1 MVYYPYL
8 YFCIGPPGR
17 RVLLYYCIFVLL
29 YLFLYFVLSNPL
41 DTFKWSVPLSISRG
55 KKFRHLITVHDQIQI
70 QESSSIQK
78 DEQKVYGIHDPA
90 NYDFDLNMWSS
101 TKADDLRSSLKRLNK
116 VELSKSSKEIL
127 EAILFASG
135 SPVLE
140 EDLKDKMIHKKE
152 FKKEIE
158 SLRDFYQNRGI
169 NLIKA
174 GNKWSFRTAESIKDD
189 LTIFKTQKRKLS
201 RAAIE
206 TLSIIA
212 YQQPITRSEIENIR
226 GVQMG
231 RGSIDHL
238 VEIGWIKPSGRKNIP
253 GKPALWVTT
262 ELFME
267 HFGIENISDLPSKEE
282 LKASG
287 FLEKRSAIATIT
299 DIAGKNEFLEDKE
312 VEDEETLEDFISEES
327 AK

>member
-1 MVYYPYL
+1 M
-8 YFCIGPPGR
+8 
-17 RVLLYYCIFVLL
+17 
-29 YLFLYFVLSNPL
+29 
-41 DTFKWSVPLSISRG
+41 
-55 KKFRHLITVHDQIQI
+55 
-70 QESSSIQK
+70 
-78 DEQKVYGIHDPA
+78 
-90 NYDFDLNMWSS
+90 S
-101 TKADDLRSSLKRLNK
+101 TNRD
-116 VELSKSSKEIL
+116 SKIL

-140 EDLKDKMIHKKE
+140 EDLKDKMINKKE

-158 SLRDFYQNRGI
+158 SLKEFYQNRGI
-169 NLIKA
+169 NLIKT
-174 GNKWSFRTAESIKDD
+174 GNKWSFRTSESIKDD

-238 VEIGWIKPSGRKNIP
+238 MEIGWIKPSGRKNIP

-312 VEDEETLEDFISEES
+312 VDDEETLEDFIPEES
-327 AK
+327 AT

>member
-1 MVYYPYL
+1 M
-8 YFCIGPPGR
+8 
-17 RVLLYYCIFVLL
+17 
-29 YLFLYFVLSNPL
+29 
-41 DTFKWSVPLSISRG
+41 
-55 KKFRHLITVHDQIQI
+55 
-70 QESSSIQK
+70 
-78 DEQKVYGIHDPA
+78 
-90 NYDFDLNMWSS
+90 S
-101 TKADDLRSSLKRLNK
+101 TNRD
-116 VELSKSSKEIL
+116 SKIL

-140 EDLKDKMIHKKE
+140 EDLKDKMINKKE
-152 FKKEIE
+152 FKKEIQT
-158 SLRDFYQNRGI
+158 LREFYQNRGI
-169 NLIKA
+169 NLIKT
-174 GNKWSFRTAESIKDD
+174 GNKWSFRTAESIKDE

-238 VEIGWIKPSGRKNIP
+238 MEIGWIKPSGRKNIP

-267 HFGIENISDLPSKEE
+267 HFGIENISDLPSKDE

-299 DIAGKNEFLEDKE
+299 DIAGKNEEIEAQETDDL
-312 VEDEETLEDFISEES
+312 ETLEDFIPEES
-327 AK
+327 SK

>member
-1 MVYYPYL
+1 M
-8 YFCIGPPGR
+8 
-17 RVLLYYCIFVLL
+17 
-29 YLFLYFVLSNPL
+29 
-41 DTFKWSVPLSISRG
+41 
-55 KKFRHLITVHDQIQI
+55 
-70 QESSSIQK
+70 
-78 DEQKVYGIHDPA
+78 
-90 NYDFDLNMWSS
+90 S
-101 TKADDLRSSLKRLNK
+101 TNRD
-116 VELSKSSKEIL
+116 SKIL

-140 EDLKDKMIHKKE
+140 EDLKDKMINKKE

-158 SLRDFYQNRGI
+158 SLKEFYQNRGI
-169 NLIKA
+169 NLIKT
-174 GNKWSFRTAESIKDD
+174 GNKWSFRTAESIKED

-238 VEIGWIKPSGRKNIP
+238 MEIGWIKPSGRKNIP

-312 VEDEETLEDFISEES
+312 VDDEETLEDFIPEES

>member
-1 MVYYPYL
+1 MS
-8 YFCIGPPGR
+8 INR
-17 RVLLYYCIFVLL
+17 
-29 YLFLYFVLSNPL
+29 
-41 DTFKWSVPLSISRG
+41 DTK
-55 KKFRHLITVHDQIQI
+55 
-70 QESSSIQK
+70 
-78 DEQKVYGIHDPA
+78 
-90 NYDFDLNMWSS
+90 
-101 TKADDLRSSLKRLNK
+101 
-116 VELSKSSKEIL
+116 IL

-140 EDLKDKMIHKKE
+140 EDLKDKMINKKD
-152 FKKEIE
+152 FKKEIDRLKE
-158 SLRDFYQNRGI
+158 LYKDRGI
-169 NLIKA
+169 NLIKT
-174 GNKWSFRTAESIKDD
+174 GNKWSFRTSETIKDE
-189 LTIFKTQKRKLS
+189 LIIYKTQKRKLS

-238 VEIGWIKPSGRKNIP
+238 MEIGWIKPSGRKNIP

-262 ELFME
+262 ELFMD
-267 HFGIENISDLPSKEE
+267 HFGIENMSDLPSKNE

-299 DIAGKNEFLEDKE
+299 DIASKNDQIEEQE
-312 VEDEETLEDFISEES
+312 IEEEETLDDFISEENPS
-327 AK
+327 

>member
-1 MVYYPYL
+1 M
-8 YFCIGPPGR
+8 
-17 RVLLYYCIFVLL
+17 
-29 YLFLYFVLSNPL
+29 
-41 DTFKWSVPLSISRG
+41 
-55 KKFRHLITVHDQIQI
+55 
-70 QESSSIQK
+70 
-78 DEQKVYGIHDPA
+78 
-90 NYDFDLNMWSS
+90 S
-101 TKADDLRSSLKRLNK
+101 TKRD
-116 VELSKSSKEIL
+116 SKIL

-140 EDLKDKMIHKKE
+140 EDLKDKMINKKE

-158 SLRDFYQNRGI
+158 SLREFYQSRGI
-169 NLIKA
+169 NLIKT

-238 VEIGWIKPSGRKNIP
+238 MEIGWIKPSGRKNIP

-312 VEDEETLEDFISEES
+312 VDDEETLEDFIPEES
-327 AK
+327 S

>member
-1 MVYYPYL
+1 MTTN
-8 YFCIGPPGR
+8 R
-17 RVLLYYCIFVLL
+17 
-29 YLFLYFVLSNPL
+29 
-41 DTFKWSVPLSISRG
+41 D
-55 KKFRHLITVHDQIQI
+55 
-70 QESSSIQK
+70 
-78 DEQKVYGIHDPA
+78 
-90 NYDFDLNMWSS
+90 
-101 TKADDLRSSLKRLNK
+101 
-116 VELSKSSKEIL
+116 SKIL

-140 EDLKDKMIHKKE
+140 EDLKDKMINKKE

-158 SLRDFYQNRGI
+158 SLKEFYQNRGI
-169 NLIKA
+169 NLIKT

-238 VEIGWIKPSGRKNIP
+238 MEIGWIKPSGRKNIP

>member
-1 MVYYPYL
+1 M
-8 YFCIGPPGR
+8 
-17 RVLLYYCIFVLL
+17 
-29 YLFLYFVLSNPL
+29 
-41 DTFKWSVPLSISRG
+41 
-55 KKFRHLITVHDQIQI
+55 
-70 QESSSIQK
+70 
-78 DEQKVYGIHDPA
+78 
-90 NYDFDLNMWSS
+90 S
-101 TKADDLRSSLKRLNK
+101 TNRD
-116 VELSKSSKEIL
+116 SKIL

-140 EDLKDKMIHKKE
+140 EDLKDKMINKRE

-158 SLRDFYQNRGI
+158 SLKEFYQNRGI
-169 NLIKA
+169 NLIKT

-238 VEIGWIKPSGRKNIP
+238 MEIGWIKPSGRKNIP

-312 VEDEETLEDFISEES
+312 VDDEETLEDFIPEES